1 VKATLGGLLPT
12 LKKVP
17 VTETRAARSRIVLCR
32 RGATAGTNAPSKRC
46 LRYLVGRSEG
56 TMSTPAKPPGAETPV
71 RRSLLIYAGL
81 MAYLAA
87 VAAVF
92 SVVSVKVVVASQAE
106 LFRWPMVAVLT
117 LLGGIS
123 VWLGPRVGFP
133 GLWDARIS
141 TQNRLV
147 FPALVGLGLGVV
159 NLALQ
164 GFTGA
169 AHIIAEAANV
179 SSINVAFPDSLL
191 FYSAGAIILEA
202 IYRLIPITLPLWL
215 IANVILRKRGQTPV
229 FWTLALFTSAIE
241 PAEQIGFFEGHH
253 ALIVITGVSTYALNV
268 FEAHLWRRY
277 GFLAPLAFRVAYYVV
292 WHIVGGALGF

>member
-1 VKATLGGLLPT
+1 
-12 LKKVP
+12 
-17 VTETRAARSRIVLCR
+17 
-32 RGATAGTNAPSKRC
+32 
-46 LRYLVGRSEG
+46 
-56 TMSTPAKPPGAETPV
+56 MSTPAKPPGAGTPV
-71 RRSLLIYAGL
+71 RRSLQIYTGL
-81 MAYLAA
+81 MVYLA
-87 VAAVF
+87 VVVVVF
-92 SVVSVKVVVASQAE
+92 HLVSVKVVVASQAE

-117 LLGGIS
+117 LVGGIS

-141 TQNRLV
+141 TQNRLL

-169 AHIIAEAANV
+169 VHIIAEAANV
-179 SSINVAFPDSLL
+179 RSINVAFPDSIL

-215 IANVILRKRGQTPV
+215 IANVLLRKRGQTQV
-229 FWTLALFTSAIE
+229 FWALALLTSALE
-241 PAEQIGFFEGHH
+241 PLEQIGFFEGHL
-253 ALIVITGVSTYALNV
+253 ALMVITGVSTYAMNV

-277 GFLAPLAFRVAYYVV
+277 GFLAPLAFRIAYYAV
-292 WHIVGGALGF
+292 WHIVGSALGF